1 VTTPDAAAPQTRP
14 TVVVIGG
21 GIAGLSA
28 AWTLSADTALRV
40 VVLEAAARPGG
51 KLQSRDIGGRAVDV
65 GPDAFVARR
74 PEAVE
79 LCTALGL
86 DDELVTPG
94 SRRAY
99 VWARRRLRP
108 LPAGLALG
116 VPTRLG
122 PLARS
127 GILSG
132 AGLGR
137 VAADALRPGPSG
149 VADGTHPDEA
159 TVGRP
164 DESVASIT
172 DRLGHEVTARLADP
186 LIGGIHAG
194 DTRRMSA
201 AAVFPALLDAA
212 RRGGSLMRALRA
224 GSAAPATPETPDAP
238 AFFSLRAG
246 VAGLTVRLAD
256 ALVARG
262 VELRTSH
269 AARQIALHGGTG
281 PGDPRGDRVG
291 SSWTVA
297 GAHDAVAADG
307 IVLATPAPVAGA
319 LLGGV
324 DTAAASILRTVA
336 HASVAVITMRLRR
349 DDVDRDLDGTGFLVP
364 RVDGG
369 LVTACTWLSTKWPHL
384 ERPGEVLLR
393 ASVGRAGDDRHDAM
407 DDDEL
412 TRHVLQ
418 ELGPLSRVRADP
430 VEVAVTRFA
439 HAFPQYDV
447 GHLGRVDDLERA
459 LAPLPAIAVAG
470 AALRGVGI
478 PACIASGR
486 RAAHAVRT
494 ALGRGDAP

>member
-1 VTTPDAAAPQTRP
+1 MTTPIGRTPRARP

-40 VVLEAAARPGG
+40 IVLEAEARVGG
-51 KLQSRDIGGRAVDV
+51 NLQSRHIGGRAVDV

-74 PEAVE
+74 PEAVA
-79 LCTALGL
+79 LCTELGL
-86 DDELVTPG
+86 HDELVTPG

-99 VWARRRLRP
+99 VWARQRLRP

-132 AGLGR
+132 AGLAR
-137 VAADALRPGPSG
+137 VVADALRPGPSG
-149 VADGTHPDEA
+149 GADGTPPGSAGVD
-159 TVGRP
+159 RR

-172 DRLGHEVTARLADP
+172 DRLGPEVTTRLADP

-201 AAVFPALLDAA
+201 AAVFPALFDAA
-212 RRGGSLMRALRA
+212 GRGGSLMRALRA
-224 GSAAPATPETPDAP
+224 GTSAHATPEKPDAP
-238 AFFSLRAG
+238 VFFSLRRG
-246 VAGLTVRLAD
+246 VAGLVDQLAD

-269 AARQIALHGGTG
+269 AARQIALHRGTG
-281 PGDPRGDRVG
+281 AGDPRGDPVG

-297 GAHDAVAADG
+297 GAHDAVATDG
-307 IVLATPAPVAGA
+307 IVLATPAPVTGA
-319 LLGGV
+319 LLAGV
-324 DTAAASILRTVA
+324 DTAAAVILRGVT
-336 HASVAVITMRLRR
+336 HASVAVITMRLHRN
-349 DDVDRDLDGTGFLVP
+349 DVDRALDGTGFLVP

-393 ASVGRAGDDRHDAM
+393 ASVGRAGDDRHDTM
-407 DDDEL
+407 GDDEL
-412 TRHVLQ
+412 TRRVLD

-430 VEVAVTRFA
+430 IEVDVTRFA

-447 GHLGRVDDLERA
+447 GHLGRVEDLERA
-459 LAPLPAIAVAG
+459 LAPMPAIAVAG

-486 RAAHAVRT
+486 RAAHAVRA
-494 ALGRGDAP
+494 ALGAGRAP

>member
-1 VTTPDAAAPQTRP
+1 MTTPSAAAQPARP

-40 VVLEAAARPGG
+40 IVFEAEARPGG
-51 KLQSRDIGGRAVDV
+51 KLQSRDMGGRAVDV

-74 PEAVE
+74 PEAVA
-79 LCTALGL
+79 LCTELGL
-86 DDELVTPG
+86 HDELVAPG

-99 VWARRRLRP
+99 VWARQRLRP

-132 AGLGR
+132 AGLAR

-149 VADGTHPDEA
+149 TARGTGAGVATGA
-159 TVGRP
+159 GP

-172 DRLGHEVTARLADP
+172 DRLGPEVTARLADP

-212 RRGGSLMRALRA
+212 RQGGSLMRALRA
-224 GSAAPATPETPDAP
+224 ATDGPATPEQPDAP
-238 AFFSLRAG
+238 VFFSLRGG
-246 VAGLTVRLAD
+246 VAGLVDRLAD

-262 VELRTSH
+262 VELRTSD
-269 AARQIALHGGTG
+269 AAREIALHRGTG
-281 PGDPRGDRVG
+281 ADDTLGAGLRPP
-291 SSWTVA
+291 WTVA
-297 GAHDAVAADG
+297 GAHDAVAADA

-319 LLGGV
+319 LLARV
-324 DTAAASILRTVA
+324 DTAAAVILRGVA
-336 HASVAVITMRLRR
+336 HASVAVVTMRLRR
-349 DDVDRDLDGTGFLVP
+349 ADVDRALDGTGFLVP

-369 LVTACTWLSTKWPHL
+369 LITACTWLSTKWPHL

-407 DDDEL
+407 DDTAL
-412 TRHVLQ
+412 TRHVLD
-418 ELGPLSRVRADP
+418 ELGPLSRVRPDP
-430 VEVAVTRFA
+430 VEVGVTRFA

-494 ALGRGDAP
+494 ALGAGNAP